1 MVILPY
7 CPISGYSMR
16 SWRQGARD
24 IEGSLVVT
32 LSGPHPEP
40 VPEVAG
46 QDLEEE
52 PAPHEI

>member
-1 MVILPY
+1 
-7 CPISGYSMR
+7 MR
-16 SWRQGARD
+16 SWRQGARG

-40 VPEVAG
+40 VPEGAG